1 VLSWATVV
9 ATSKPVITESKEE
22 VVEEPARP
30 KRPLP
35 TLIVVGESEGLL
47 AAAETDPDSFTEF
60 VGRNERRRRKW
71 RSSQSE
77 SQDYATDEEPHV
89 EPISLV
95 VEVKPEQQSVEPIE
109 PEVQCASKVTFAPA
123 KVMIE
128 TDSDEEEVQS
138 ARPKERKAK
147 TAKVSIP
154 LKETEQRRRKARLS
168 ESEKESL
175 DLAEVIEH
183 GEATPQ
189 LYYDLFADSWP
200 HPFFVFLRDAESR
213 WKEQDASRQAAAQ
226 VQLPSV
232 QESIQQLTQDPQEL
246 VSIQDSTPEQ
256 PTAQDSAKLPQEE
269 QSAGPS
275 EESCDQR
282 DQVPEISGWVIK
294 ESPEKV
300 VPVVAK
306 PLSWA
311 AMVALSKSSSIPAEK
326 APEPVEQIAPR
337 PHKTPV
343 FVVYSE
349 EPQHPE
355 PISSDDPDGFHECV
369 SRKEKRRRKWRSSQ
383 SESQDA
389 DIVAEAEAVNI
400 PESAP
405 VIEPSQLSDVNVE
418 AEVVS
423 SQQPELHEKP
433 DSKSKRAV
441 VKVEKQTKEVERKR
455 AKRLSESERE
465 ALQLA
470 EAIESGQDVTNKCPV
485 VVDDYWPDKL
495 MYSDIEKSWQESLS
509 VSAEPL
515 DDKDLKSSRDGR
527 TPDSDSDPKGPSTPQ
542 PPSSDDSSDSSSR
555 LPTTQNLDN
564 IHLPG
569 DRAIFS
575 DESTY
580 LSESQEDQQ
589 QNDYKVGIHPL
600 GRHDAAA
607 VISVAFVFLF
617 DKNARLASLKTTR
630 IFFFIDDGL

>member
-1 VLSWATVV
+1 
-9 ATSKPVITESKEE
+9 
-22 VVEEPARP
+22 
-30 KRPLP
+30 
-35 TLIVVGESEGLL
+35 
-47 AAAETDPDSFTEF
+47 
-60 VGRNERRRRKW
+60 
-71 RSSQSE
+71 
-77 SQDYATDEEPHV
+77 
-89 EPISLV
+89 
-95 VEVKPEQQSVEPIE
+95 
-109 PEVQCASKVTFAPA
+109 
-123 KVMIE
+123 MIE

-154 LKETEQRRRKARLS
+154 LKETEQRRRRARLS

-470 EAIESGQDVTNKCPV
+470 EAIESGQDVTNKCPI

-509 VSAEPL
+509 VSADRL

-527 TPDSDSDPKGPSTPQ
+527 TPDSDPKGPSTPQ